1 MKILI
6 KNANL
11 ISMAENMEKVTF
23 NIDILIQDDKII
35 KVEKNIQE
43 KVDKQIDA
51 TRKSSV
57 TRIN

>member
-11 ISMAENMEKVTF
+11 ISMTENMEKVTF

-35 KVEKNIQE
+35 KIKKNIQE
-43 KVDKQIDA
+43 IVDKQIDA
-51 TRKSSV
+51 TRKSGV
-57 TRIN
+57 TRFN

>member
-35 KVEKNIQE
+35 KIKKNIQE
-43 KVDKQIDA
+43 IVDKQIDA
-51 TRKSSV
+51 TRKSGI
-57 TRIN
+57 TRFN

>member
-35 KVEKNIQE
+35 KIEKNIQE